1 LEYIRGRDEVHV
13 TEYGLVRVLHVKINA
28 STKALTVEELAG
40 RRKTVVVGFL
50 DTILNDISRD
60 MDAAVDKENFR
71 ARLAV
76 DCQSSALQGL
86 QNLLQKE
93 LFARHNRSDFLTT
106 DWKPAFIQSIKDESA
121 ARAKVYKDKD
131 STWFAS
137 NAHLAKSVSDGLA
150 LSTLAKAKY
159 TLWLRDTTLGL
170 YDMACLSNRV
180 LYHNFQRSYGKLL
193 ARQRKELK
201 EAEVEAAEVE
211 EAHEDKHAAAIQRLK
226 ELALE
231 ECTSRRWI
239 TSEEQLEDKDETT
252 SFTPLLTYSHL
263 GEVEVAK
270 RLLQA
275 RADTEAVDREG
286 KTALMC
292 AVKEGNMEMALLL
305 INYKANLEATLTDE
319 NCMTPLMMAGIQ
331 GNVDLVRVLIEK
343 GANLEAVTEAP
354 SDKVEAMQGPSPGNN
369 TSARGGQTPLML
381 ASIGGHVEAIRLLIE
396 KGANV
401 EAADKSGMTPL
412 ILASFTGHVQAIRM
426 LIEKGANLEAV
437 DENCMTPLMY
447 ASVSG
452 HADALRVLIE
462 NGANVEAPDSS
473 GKTPLQNAKRQG
485 HNEVVSLLKEH
496 GAEET
501 DENDRLRVLLA
512 SVRYGNPDALRI
524 LAELL
529 KGMDDDDSE
538 EGEQARRCDE
548 QDEQDEQAQQ
558 AQQAQQAAADGEQD
572 RDSSSEKE
580 DKCDKCGIVMEEGTT
595 DTAKCAG
602 VVSWP
607 FVTAYPRYVG

>member
-13 TEYGLVRVLHVKINA
+13 TEYGLVRVLRVKINA
-28 STKALTVEELAG
+28 NTKALTVEELAG

-60 MDAAVDKENFR
+60 MDAAVEKEDFR

-86 QNLLQKE
+86 QNLLQRE

-159 TLWLRDTTLGL
+159 SLWLRDTTLGL
-170 YDMACLSNRV
+170 YDMGCRSNRV

-201 EAEVEAAEVE
+201 EAEVEAGEVDQ
-211 EAHEDKHAAAIQRLK
+211 AHQDKKAAAIQRLK

-275 RADTEAVDREG
+275 RADPEAVDGEG

-292 AVKEGNMEMALLL
+292 AVKEGNIEIALLL
-305 INYKANLEATLTDE
+305 LNYKANLEATLTDE
-319 NCMTPLMMAGIQ
+319 NCMTPLMMAGFQ

-343 GANLEAVTEAP
+343 GANLEAVTEAAP
-354 SDKVEAMQGPSPGNN
+354 DKVEAMQGPSPGNN
-369 TSARGGQTPLML
+369 TSGADGGQTPLML
-381 ASIGGHVEAIRLLIE
+381 ASIGGHVEAIRVLIE
-396 KGANV
+396 KGANL
-401 EAADKSGMTPL
+401 EAADESGMTPL

-437 DENCMTPLMY
+437 DENGMTPLML

-452 HADALRVLIE
+452 HEDALRVLIE
-462 NGANVEAPDSS
+462 NGANVEAPDNS
-473 GKTPLQNAKRQG
+473 GKTPLQNAKSQG

-496 GAEET
+496 GAKET
-501 DENDRLRVLLA
+501 DEKNDRLRAQLA

-529 KGMDDDDSE
+529 QGMDDDDSE
-538 EGEQARRCDE
+538 DGEEARRCD
-548 QDEQDEQAQQ
+548 DEDEE
-558 AQQAQQAAADGEQD
+558 AQQAQQAATDDEQD
-572 RDSSSEKE
+572 GDSSSEKE
-580 DKCDKCGIVMEEGTT
+580 DKCDKCGIVMDEGTT

-602 VVSWP
+602 VVSCP
-607 FVTAYPRYVG
+607 YFTAYPRYVG